1 MSLWLLFG
9 LLLQSPP
16 AAAAQ
21 QAVPPPSPRAM
32 GDPARYPFGV
42 GERFVYNAKLGFL
55 TLGQGS
61 VTVARRETYRDHD
74 SFVFEFRLAAGNQF
88 YRLDDKL
95 ESWTGVDDLVSRR
108 LRKTLNENGKV
119 RVRDELIYP
128 DSGFIREVGKER
140 TSPTVEEPLDDA
152 AFIYWVRLL
161 PLEVGKTYRF
171 ERYYRKN
178 RNPIVVQ
185 VLGREECE
193 MPGDR
198 KVTCLLLHPT
208 IGSGNLMREKNDARL
223 WLTDDER
230 RIPVRI
236 RTKQPFGTIHLELKS
251 MTLHDAGAGE

>member
-1 MSLWLLFG
+1 MSPWVLVG
-9 LLLQSPP
+9 LLLQTPPP
-16 AAAAQ
+16 ATPPE
-21 QAVPPPSPRAM
+21 AVPPHAARVP
-32 GDPARYPFGV
+32 GDPSRYPFGV
-42 GERFVYNAKLGFL
+42 GERFIYNAKLGFL

-128 DSGFIREVGKER
+128 DSGFVREVGKER
-140 TSPTVEEPLDDA
+140 TQPTVAEPLDDA

-161 PLEVGKTYRF
+161 PLEVGRTYRF
-171 ERYYRKN
+171 DRYYRKD
-178 RNPIVVQ
+178 RNPIVVK

-193 MPGDR
+193 LPGDR
-198 KVTCLLLHPT
+198 KATCLLLHPT

-223 WLTDDER
+223 WLTDDDR

-236 RTKQPFGTIHLELKS
+236 RTKQAFGTIHLELRS
-251 MTLHDAGAGE
+251 MTLHEPGAAG